1 MAFLLC
7 EHFEQWYQIFL
18 RGGFAPV
25 RERWLARSEMAGKH
39 IRVLFRNE
47 VQEGA
52 FAGIDPDGALLI
64 ADEQGAVQRIMAGDA
79 SIMKG

>member
-1 MAFLLC
+1 
-7 EHFEQWYQIFL
+7 
-18 RGGFAPV
+18 
-25 RERWLARSEMAGKH
+25 
-39 IRVLFRNE
+39 

-64 ADEQGAVQRIMAGDA
+64 TDEQGAVQRIMAGDA